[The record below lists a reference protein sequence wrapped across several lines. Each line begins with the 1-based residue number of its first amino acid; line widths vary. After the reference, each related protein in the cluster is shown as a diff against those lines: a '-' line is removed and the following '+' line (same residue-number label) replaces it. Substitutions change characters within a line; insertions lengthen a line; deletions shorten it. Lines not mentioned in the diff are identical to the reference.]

1 MRRLVLAAIAVTLAS
16 GAALAQ
22 STLGNIGRA
31 ADGGLLATGGPP
43 SLRSAVD
50 GARDRMEPTPLESSI
65 GDSRGS
71 SGSGSAL
78 PGCYRGSFE
87 CGARD
92 RLPPLGVPTNPA
104 QPSLG
109 R

>member
-1 MRRLVLAAIAVTLAS
+1 MRGLVAIVIAMTLAC
-16 GAALAQ
+16 GAALGQ
-22 STLGNIGRA
+22 SNLGNIGRA
-31 ADGGLLATGGPP
+31 AEGGLLATGGQP

-50 GARDRMEPTPLESSI
+50 GARERMEPTPLESSV
-65 GDSRGS
+65 GNNGGS

-92 RLPPLGVPTNPA
+92 QLPPLGVLSNPA

>member
-1 MRRLVLAAIAVTLAS
+1 
-16 GAALAQ
+16 
-22 STLGNIGRA
+22 
-31 ADGGLLATGGPP
+31 
-43 SLRSAVD
+43 LRSAVD
-50 GARDRMEPTPLESSI
+50 GVRERMEPTALDSSI
-65 GDSRGS
+65 GNSGG
-71 SGSGSAL
+71 GSGSAV

-92 RLPPLGVPTNPA
+92 QLPRLGVLSNPA

>member
-1 MRRLVLAAIAVTLAS
+1 MRVLVAIAIALVS

-22 STLGNIGRA
+22 SNLGNVGRA
-31 ADGGLLATGGPP
+31 ADGGLSATSP

-50 GARDRMEPTPLESSI
+50 GARDRREPTPLESSV
-65 GDSRGS
+65 GNRDSG
-71 SGSGSAL
+71 GSAP

-92 RLPPLGVPTNPA
+92 QLPPLGVLSNPA

>member
-1 MRRLVLAAIAVTLAS
+1 MRSLAAVALALTLAS
-16 GAALAQ
+16 GTALAQ
-22 STLGNIGRA
+22 APLGNIGRNA
-31 ADGGLLATGGPP
+31 EGGLLATGGPP

-50 GARDRMEPTPLESSI
+50 GARERMQPTPLESSI
-65 GDSRGS
+65 GDNAGS

-92 RLPPLGVPTNPA
+92 QLPPLGVLSNPA